1 MTDYFTAISEDG
13 VRFKL
18 NQDGTWAPDITTI
31 SNECIQFRSSNWGD
45 NISQVKSKEAVKQIH
60 ETDDWLLYEA
70 QIAGFPVS
78 LSFRFVSGMLN
89 TGMYSFKQEHSDN
102 NDFISDFETLNKL
115 LTIKYGAPNETK
127 DFWFNDMYRDDYS
140 RWGTAIASGHHS
152 RYFLW
157 SDEQSTLTLQ
167 IRGDNYE
174 ITLAVLYESKRLKP
188 LADAARERENLVG
201 L

>member
-1 MTDYFTAISEDG
+1 MADYFTATSEDG

-45 NISQVKSKEAVKQIH
+45 NIAQVKSEEAVEPIH
-60 ETDDWLLYEA
+60 ETDAWLMYET
-70 QIAGFPVS
+70 QIAGFPVN
-78 LSFRFVSGMLN
+78 LSFRFISGMLKS
-89 TGMYSFKQEHSDN
+89 GFYHFKQEHSDN
-102 NDFISDFETLNKL
+102 NDFIFDFETLNKL

-127 DFWFNDMYRDDYS
+127 DYWFNDMFRDDYS
-140 RWGTAIASGHHS
+140 RRGMAIASGHHS

-157 SDEQSTLTLQ
+157 SDEQTTLTLQ
-167 IRGDNYE
+167 LRGDNYE
-174 ITLAVLYESKRLKP
+174 IYLSALYESKSLKP
-188 LADAARERENLVG
+188 LADAADEREKLVG